1 MYIYIYI
8 YIRYPKDI
16 CMICIPDQ
24 ETRKKLKSMYWLKL
38 KFPKMT
44 ILIERPQM
52 LILPKFLD
60 MFKKVAYLK
69 DSTHTIYCRATAA
82 ISNK

>member
-1 MYIYIYI
+1 
-8 YIRYPKDI
+8 
-16 CMICIPDQ
+16 
-24 ETRKKLKSMYWLKL
+24 
-38 KFPKMT
+38 MT

-69 DSTHTIYCRATAA
+69 DSTHTIYCRATAV